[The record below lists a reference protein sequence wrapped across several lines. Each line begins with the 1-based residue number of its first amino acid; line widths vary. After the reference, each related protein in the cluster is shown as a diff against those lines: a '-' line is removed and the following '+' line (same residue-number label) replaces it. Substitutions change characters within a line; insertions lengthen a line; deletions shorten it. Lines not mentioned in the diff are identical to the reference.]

1 MKKIGIVTGV
11 VLIMVLLAACTGKE
25 VAQDQATG
33 DILHKGWSEIE
44 ALAEGKE
51 VNIFMWGGD
60 DGINQYIDEMVAPRL
75 KEEYSITL
83 KRTPMD
89 TGDILQKLLTEKRA
103 GQDKG
108 TMDIIWI
115 NGDNFRNA
123 KENELLYTH
132 FTKYLPNIQA
142 YVDSENIHVHY
153 DQGTEIEGLEAP
165 WGSAQFTFF
174 YDQEHIVSPPK
185 TFSDLKSWMKE
196 NPGKFTYPN
205 PNDFT
210 GNGFLA
216 HLLYESVGDPQT
228 LLELGYDENYVNEN
242 AQDMWTYLNEIKPY
256 LWREGDTY
264 PESLEQLDQLY
275 SQGDIWMTMGFNE
288 ARAES
293 LIQNGVFSEKTRSF
307 VLDTG
312 SIGSVHYLS
321 IPFNSPEPAA
331 TLVAINFMLSPEAQ
345 LAKMDPAMWGESMV
359 LDPNRLSEEDRQT
372 LESIDRG
379 SSVLSTDTL
388 SESLVP
394 EIDASYKKWIRE
406 SWMREVVQ
414 P

>member
-1 MKKIGIVTGV
+1 MGKIGIVTGV

-216 HLLYESVGDPQT
+216 HLLYESV
-228 LLELGYDENYVNEN
+228 
-242 AQDMWTYLNEIKPY
+242 
-256 LWREGDTY
+256 
-264 PESLEQLDQLY
+264 
-275 SQGDIWMTMGFNE
+275 
-288 ARAES
+288 
-293 LIQNGVFSEKTRSF
+293 
-307 VLDTG
+307 
-312 SIGSVHYLS
+312 
-321 IPFNSPEPAA
+321 
-331 TLVAINFMLSPEAQ
+331 
-345 LAKMDPAMWGESMV
+345 
-359 LDPNRLSEEDRQT
+359 
-372 LESIDRG
+372 
-379 SSVLSTDTL
+379 
-388 SESLVP
+388 
-394 EIDASYKKWIRE
+394 
-406 SWMREVVQ
+406 
-414 P
+414 

>member
-1 MKKIGIVTGV
+1 MGKIGIVTGV

-228 LLELGYDENYVNEN
+228 LLDLGYDEDYVNEN

-307 VLDTG
+307 VLETG